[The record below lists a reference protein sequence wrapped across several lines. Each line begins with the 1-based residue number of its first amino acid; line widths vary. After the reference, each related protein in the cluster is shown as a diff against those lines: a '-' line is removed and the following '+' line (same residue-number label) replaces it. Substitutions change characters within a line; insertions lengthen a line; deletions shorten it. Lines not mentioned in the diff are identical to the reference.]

1 MMTGATP
8 LTEGDI
14 LERIIAT
21 RNGSLSPEAARSL
34 LELQFPASDSVRIR
48 ALLRKNNSGRI
59 SAQERIVL
67 EKYLRVGQLLDLLHA
82 NARASLRPAKA
93 H

>member
-1 MMTGATP
+1 MSTAIQ

-14 LERIIAT
+14 LERIIAA
-21 RNGSLSPEAARSL
+21 RNGRLSPEAARSL
-34 LELQFPASDSVRIR
+34 LALRFPAADAVRIH

-59 SAQERIVL
+59 SAEERIDL

-82 NARASLRPAKA
+82 NARASMTPARV